1 MPSLSSIGLCL
12 GSTMVE
18 IRPIPRE
25 HERIP
30 APLAEAADHASLS
43 KARSA
48 RNVRY
53 ANQRWAVGAVASLRA
68 RRVVSGRRLVA
79 GSKAYFV
86 EHGVR
91 PTPAEL
97 GRHQA
102 VVHAMRSG
110 GDSWAFGH
118 TDGTEAAVTVSGGVR
133 VSARRRRARLVST
146 MQDIEQ
152 PSPCTAPGVGTRYVR
167 MSVPRHSDAI

>member
-12 GSTMVE
+12 GSIMAE

-25 HERIP
+25 HKRIH

-43 KARSA
+43 KARS
-48 RNVRY
+48 VRY

-110 GDSWAFGH
+110 GDSWTFGH

-133 VSARRRRARLVST
+133 ASSRPCKTSSHPRPGPRQESAHATLR
-146 MQDIEQ
+146 QN
-152 PSPCTAPGVGTRYVR
+152 VGPTTF
-167 MSVPRHSDAI
+167 